1 MKKLIAISLAVVMI
15 FSFVALSPIL
25 AEHNQEQEQERERE
39 REHESTSTTS
49 VKMESN
55 DIKTRQLMS
64 SLEKIL
70 TPEQIKNFT
79 NIVKQGNSL
88 YGVRKMSSSTEV
100 EHTASTTSGK
110 FEKNDDDAKNL
121 SKQFEKIAAPWLLN
135 QYEQI
140 KKVGTAL
147 WGLKKMDKNQE
158 QKKASSTPK
167 YITSAQSACVISAIK
182 TKDTAL
188 KANNDATTLAFNN
201 AISARTTCQE
211 AAINATV
218 VATSTPD
225 LIKQQRSELQLC
237 LQAFKE
243 SAHSIKEKAVT
254 DHKTVWKSYL
264 NELKVCG
271 NATSTAEALMVE
283 DGGGNILEGVME

>member
-1 MKKLIAISLAVVMI
+1 MKKLLAISLAAIMI

-25 AEHNQEQEQERERE
+25 AEQEQEQEREQ
-39 REHESTSTTS
+39 EHKSTSTTS
-49 VKMESN
+49 VKPESN

-79 NIVKQGNSL
+79 NIVRQGNSL
-88 YGVRKMSSSTEV
+88 YGVRKMASSTEAERV
-100 EHTASTTSGK
+100 ASTTP
-110 FEKNDDDAKNL
+110 EKDKGNGNNL
-121 SKQFEKIAAPWLLN
+121 SRQFEKIAAPWLLH

-147 WGLKKMDKNQE
+147 WGLKKMDGDKNQE
-158 QKKASSTPK
+158 PKKASSTPK
-167 YITSAQSACVISAIK
+167 YVTSSQSACVISAIK
-182 TKDTAL
+182 TKDAAL
-188 KANNDATTLAFNN
+188 KTNNDATTLAFNN
-201 AISARTTCQE
+201 AISSRTTCQE

-218 VATSTPD
+218 AATSTPD

-243 SAHSIKEKAVT
+243 SAHSIKEKAAA
-254 DHKTVWKSYL
+254 DHKTVWTAYL
-264 NELKVCG
+264 NELKICG
-271 NATSTAEALMVE
+271 NSTSTAEALMVE
-283 DGGGNILEGVME
+283 DGGGNILEGIME

>member
-1 MKKLIAISLAVVMI
+1 MKKLIAISLAAVMI

-25 AEHNQEQEQERERE
+25 AEQNQEQEQEQERERE
-39 REHESTSTTS
+39 ATTTAT
-49 VKMESN
+49 VKPESN

-88 YGVRKMSSSTEV
+88 YGVRKMASSTEV
-100 EHTASTTSGK
+100 EHTASTTL
-110 FEKNDDDAKNL
+110 EKNNGNANNL
-121 SKQFEKIAAPWLLN
+121 SRQFEKIAAPWLLN

-167 YITSAQSACVISAIK
+167 YITAAQSACVISAIK

-188 KANNDATTLAFNN
+188 KTNNEATSLAFNN

-218 VATSTPD
+218 AATSTPD

-243 SAHSIKEKAVT
+243 SAHSVKEKAAAN
-254 DHKTVWKSYL
+254 HKTVWTAYL

-271 NATSTAEALMVE
+271 SSTSATEALMVE
-283 DGGGNILEGVME
+283 DGGGDILEGVME